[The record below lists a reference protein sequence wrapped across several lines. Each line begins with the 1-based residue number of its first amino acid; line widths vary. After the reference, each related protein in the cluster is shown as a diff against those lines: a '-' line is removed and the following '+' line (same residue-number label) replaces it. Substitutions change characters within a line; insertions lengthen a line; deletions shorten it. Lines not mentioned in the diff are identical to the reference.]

1 MMIRHSLMVA
11 TLTLGLAASAVA
23 APSLEVAEQAPGSR
37 VTVAGVSLAEDGF
50 VVVHASDAEG
60 QIVAPASIGHVAV
73 AAGDHAA
80 VEVPLA
86 REVAAA
92 EPDSP
97 GARIYAEQCAACHRP
112 NGEGVSGAFPP
123 HRGHVGALYAAE
135 GDEIDGRDYL
145 ARVLLHGLTGPIVVD
160 GERYDGNMPAWGE
173 ALGEAQIAEVLNYL
187 LTEID
192 AAPEGFRPY
201 TAEEVAALRDP
212 ALDGRDVHRLRQ
224 GLEGLGAA
232 TPDAAAASDAAPV
245 EATASL
251 AREAAFRTPAYV
263 AVQHGNAVQ
272 ALPGGQAWTDVPGAH
287 YDALSPDGTR
297 LLVSGFK
304 SGDVYL
310 LDTRSGERLA
320 TFPVGEVAQGVK
332 ISPDGRLGLAMAQK
346 QGVVAVID
354 LAAGEL
360 IERLPVGAGPHNAVF
375 SADGERAYVTL
386 QGGGAIAVIDMAT
399 LAKVDEIPTPGLETP
414 HNLDLSA
421 DGRRLWI
428 RDFVGQAAVLD
439 LERRALVETFAV
451 GNGHGGIDVLPGGRY
466 VATGAI
472 ADSVVTVIDAQALE
486 VAATVEVG
494 TGPHGVRA
502 SQDGRYLYA
511 TLTADDAIAVI
522 DTETMTVVRRE
533 PIAGAF
539 PFWIAVPGNP

>member
-1 MMIRHSLMVA
+1 MMKSQMLSW
-11 TLTLGLAASAVA
+11 T
-23 APSLEVAEQAPGSR
+23 
-37 VTVAGVSLAEDGF
+37 
-50 VVVHASDAEG
+50 
-60 QIVAPASIGHVAV
+60 
-73 AAGDHAA
+73 AAGLLGAA
-80 VEVPLA
+80 GALTVPLA
-86 REVAAA
+86 AAQ
-92 EPDSP
+92 PDAP
-97 GARIYAEQCAACHRP
+97 GARLYADHCAACHLP

-123 HRGHVGALYAAE
+123 HRDHVGELYAAE

-160 GERYDGNMPAWGE
+160 GETYDGNMPAWGE

-192 AAPEGFRPY
+192 SAPEGFRPY
-201 TAEEVAALRDP
+201 TAEEIAALRDP
-212 ALDGRDVHRLRQ
+212 ALNGRDVHRLRQ
-224 GLEGLGAA
+224 GLAGLGES
-232 TPDAAAASDAAPV
+232 TPDAADQAPT
-245 EATASL
+245 EAGETL
-251 AREAAFRTPAYV
+251 AREAAFSAPAYV
-263 AVQHGNAVQ
+263 AVQNSDAVQ
-272 ALPGGQAWTDVPGAH
+272 ALPGGQAWPGVPGAH

-304 SGDVYL
+304 TGDVYL

-320 TFPVGEVAQGVK
+320 TLPIGEVAQGVK

-360 IERLPVGAGPHNAVF
+360 VERLSVGAGPHNAVF
-375 SADGERAYVTL
+375 SADGARAFVTL
-386 QGGGAIAVIDMAT
+386 QGGGAIAVIDMET
-399 LAKVDEIPTPGLETP
+399 LEKVDEILTPGLETP

-439 LERRALVETFAV
+439 LEQRRVLETFAV

-472 ADSVVTVIDAQALE
+472 ADSVVTLIDAQTLE

-502 SQDGRYLYA
+502 SRDGRHLYA
-511 TLTADDAIAVI
+511 TLTGDDAIAVI

-533 PIAGAF
+533 PVAGAF

>member
-1 MMIRHSLMVA
+1 MIKPYLLPWMTACLFGA
-11 TLTLGLAASAVA
+11 TGAVA
-23 APSLEVAEQAPGSR
+23 ATA
-37 VTVAGVSLAEDGF
+37 
-50 VVVHASDAEG
+50 
-60 QIVAPASIGHVAV
+60 AV
-73 AAGDHAA
+73 AQ
-80 VEVPLA
+80 ET
-86 REVAAA
+86 
-92 EPDSP
+92 SP
-97 GARIYAEQCAACHRP
+97 GARVYADQCAACHQP
-112 NGEGVSGAFPP
+112 NGEGMSGAFPP

-135 GDEIDGRDYL
+135 GDAIDGRDYL
-145 ARVLLHGLTGPIVVD
+145 ARVLLNGLTGPIVVD
-160 GERYDGNMPAWGE
+160 GEPYDGNMPAWGE

-192 AAPEGFRPY
+192 PAPEGFRPY
-201 TAEEVAALRDP
+201 TAEEIEALRDP
-212 ALDGRDVHRLRQ
+212 ALNGRDVHRLRQ
-224 GLEGLGAA
+224 GLEGIGAS
-232 TPDAAAASDAAPV
+232 TPDAAEEAPAEAA
-245 EATASL
+245 ASL
-251 AREAAFRTPAYV
+251 AREAAFSAPAYV
-263 AVQHGNAVQ
+263 AVQNGNAVQ
-272 ALPGGQAWTDVPGAH
+272 ALPSGQAWPDVPGAH

-304 SGDVYL
+304 TGDVYL
-310 LDTRSGERLA
+310 LDARSGERLA
-320 TFPVGEVAQGVK
+320 TLPVGEVAQGVK

-360 IERLPVGAGPHNAVF
+360 TKRLSVGAGPHNAVF
-375 SADGERAYVTL
+375 SADGARAYVTL
-386 QGGGAIAVIDMAT
+386 QGGGAIAVIDMET
-399 LAKVDEIPTPGLETP
+399 LEKVDEIPTPGLETP

-439 LERRALVETFAV
+439 LEQRRVLETFAV

-472 ADSVVTVIDAQALE
+472 ADSVVTLIDVQSLE

-502 SQDGRYLYA
+502 SRDGRYLYA
-511 TLTADDAIAVI
+511 TLTGDDAIAVI
-522 DTETMTVVRRE
+522 DTESMTVVRRE
-533 PIAGAF
+533 PVAGAF

>member
-1 MMIRHSLMVA
+1 MTIRHSLTGA
-11 TLTLGLAASAVA
+11 TLALGLAGALTA
-23 APSLEVAEQAPGSR
+23 
-37 VTVAGVSLAEDGF
+37 
-50 VVVHASDAEG
+50 
-60 QIVAPASIGHVAV
+60 
-73 AAGDHAA
+73 
-80 VEVPLA
+80 PLA
-86 REVAAA
+86 AAQ
-92 EPDSP
+92 PDAP
-97 GARIYAEQCAACHRP
+97 GARVYAEQCAACHRP
-112 NGEGVSGAFPP
+112 DGEGVSGVFPP
-123 HRGHVGALYAAE
+123 HRGHVGELYAAE
-135 GDEIDGRDYL
+135 GNEISGRDYL

-160 GERYDGNMPAWGE
+160 GETYDGNMPAWGE
-173 ALGEAQIAEVLNYL
+173 ALGAAQIAEVLNYL

-192 AAPEGFRPY
+192 PAPEGFRPY
-201 TAEEVAALRDP
+201 TAEEIAALRDP

-232 TPDAAAASDAAPV
+232 TPDAADAAPAEV
-245 EATASL
+245 EATLS
-251 AREAAFRTPAYV
+251 REAAFPGPAYV

-272 ALPGGQAWTDVPGAH
+272 ALPGGQAWPGVPGAH
-287 YDALSPDGTR
+287 YAALSPDGSR

-304 SGDVYL
+304 AGDVYL
-310 LDTRSGERLA
+310 LDARSGERLA
-320 TFPVGEVAQGVK
+320 TLPIGEVAQGVK

-346 QGVVAVID
+346 QGVMAVID
-354 LAAGEL
+354 LVEGEL

-375 SADGERAYVTL
+375 STDGARAYVTL
-386 QGGGAIAVIDMAT
+386 HGGGAIAVIDMAT
-399 LAKVDEIPTPGLETP
+399 LTKVDEIPTPGLETP

-439 LERRALVETFAV
+439 LERRSVVETFAV

-472 ADSVVTVIDAQALE
+472 ADSVVTVIDAKALE

-502 SQDGRYLYA
+502 TQDGRYLYA
-511 TLTADDAIAVI
+511 TLTAEDAIAVI

-533 PIAGAF
+533 PVAGAF
-539 PFWIAVPGNP
+539 PFWVAVPGNP